1 MIPRSANV
9 ELNKRA
15 LTTESYRGSNCRPG
29 DAVGHYDHEP
39 IVASPL
45 TVEALTDDGWQSC
58 PAWIVDLTRQELW
71 VELDHGLAESLDPGR
86 SVRLVLSHPK
96 LPTQI
101 AETVVLW
108 HLGKTGKVA
117 VLKRPRLWDP
127 PSRREHMRARL
138 AVPLYLKADEGS
150 ESVPATLTDIGA
162 GGLLC
167 VAAMDLRI
175 GQRLDVAVQLTP
187 DRTFEC
193 QAEVARLDED
203 PNDLLGFQLMVGLQF
218 LELSRDEQASLAR
231 TVADLARDV
240 DAGFVPRPW
249 RSEAID
255 LLVHVDI
262 DGESDEPEETGESA
276 ERSITVELDR
286 RWAS

>member
-1 MIPRSANV
+1 
-9 ELNKRA
+9 
-15 LTTESYRGSNCRPG
+15 
-29 DAVGHYDHEP
+29 VGPYDHEP
-39 IVASPL
+39 LVASPL

-71 VELDHGLAESLDPGR
+71 VELDHGLAASLDPGR
-86 SVRLVLSHPK
+86 SVRLVISHPK
-96 LPTQI
+96 LPTQT

-108 HLGKTGKVA
+108 HIGKTGNVA

-138 AVPLYLKADEGS
+138 AVPLYLKADEAS

-167 VAAMDLRI
+167 VAVMDLRI

-203 PNDLLGFQLMVGLQF
+203 PNDTLGFQLRVGLKF
-218 LELSRDEQASLAR
+218 LELTRDEQASLAG

-240 DAGFVPRPW
+240 DASFVPRPW
-249 RSEAID
+249 RPEAID
-255 LLVHVDI
+255 LPVPDQHP
-262 DGESDEPEETGESA
+262 G
-276 ERSITVELDR
+276 
-286 RWAS
+286 